1 MSERKADA
9 GAPSPRFAYLGGDP
23 SVDFVNTVDDRLG
36 EAPVDRVTTYETLLE
51 WLEGA
56 KLARKGTIASLRDAA
71 SDDPAR
77 AERALR
83 SARRLR
89 RALYRI
95 FLAAASEK
103 PPDHADL
110 RTITTLS
117 RAAAARTRLRPSGE
131 SFTWTLDEE
140 GALEPAWPVWKIVER
155 AVRLLTSDALAHV
168 RQCADPTCGWLFLDR
183 SRNHSRRWC
192 DMRSCGNRA
201 KARRNYAQQKAKRA
215 ARKR

>member
-1 MSERKADA
+1 MNERKADA
-9 GAPSPRFAYLGGDP
+9 GMPSPRFSYLGGD
-23 SVDFVNTVDDRLG
+23 SSIDFVNTVDDRLG
-36 EAPVDRVTTYETLLE
+36 EAPVDRLTTYETLLE

-56 KLARKGTIASLRDAA
+56 KLARKRTIASLRDAA
-71 SDDPAR
+71 AEDPAR

-89 RALYRI
+89 RALYRT
-95 FLAAASEK
+95 FLAAASGGS
-103 PPDHADL
+103 PDDADL
-110 RTITTLS
+110 RTITTLG
-117 RAAAARTRLRPSGE
+117 RAAATRTGLRPSGE
-131 SFTWTLDEE
+131 TFTWTLDEE
-140 GALEPAWPVWKIVER
+140 GTLDLAWPIWKIAEL